1 MTPKILR
8 YSAKRHAADDATIDA
23 LWKAGF
29 QNGYAVAV
37 HGSRGPKDLD
47 IIAVAWADVC
57 CSADELIE
65 SFCHCGKLLVRMRPG
80 EKPDKPHGRRAYILI
95 RMEDR
100 RVIDVSVMPPIA
112 TGQLPGASPGQLHP
126 LVGCE
131 GDRC

>member
-47 IIAVAWADVC
+47 IIAVPWANVC
-57 CSADELIE
+57 CGVDELIE
-65 SFCHCGKLLVRMRPG
+65 AFCHCGKLLVRMRPG
-80 EKPDKPHGRRAYILI
+80 QKPDKPHGRRAFILI
-95 RMEDR
+95 RMDDLR
-100 RVIDVSVMPPIA
+100 IIDVSVMPPNA
-112 TGQLPGASPGQLHP
+112 KADLAGGS
-126 LVGCE
+126 E
-131 GDRC
+131 S